1 MNQSL
6 NVPRGNYHL
15 DKKTLF
21 FTRKI
26 KGLKNMPELYWQSP
40 AAFVWAPT
48 VLLWVFILIFTL
60 AMTERNRIKW
70 SILKPRVDKKGAHLL
85 NLHASWAMG
94 ARDWGCKQPSALCPS
109 PTQTHLSPRDLQT
122 CGKAQGAPG
131 AQHSPLTFFS
141 SLLLRP
147 VNVVLELDA
156 DLPLVGLVSD
166 EGVLHQLLRR
176 RSLAVV
182 LHQAALNERLKL
194 FRPGGQR
201 KTKANG

>member
-1 MNQSL
+1 MQLGSFSLSRACMHLCTRAFYIHVFMNQSL

-85 NLHASWAMG
+85 NSTCMPAERWELETEAASN
-94 ARDWGCKQPSALCPS
+94 PVPYALLP
-109 PTQTHLSPRDLQT
+109 PRHTSVRGISKHVAKLRER
-122 CGKAQGAPG
+122 PE
-131 AQHSPLTFFS
+131 HSIP
-141 SLLLRP
+141 
-147 VNVVLELDA
+147 
-156 DLPLVGLVSD
+156 
-166 EGVLHQLLRR
+166 H
-176 RSLAVV
+176 
-182 LHQAALNERLKL
+182 
-194 FRPGGQR
+194 
-201 KTKANG
+201 